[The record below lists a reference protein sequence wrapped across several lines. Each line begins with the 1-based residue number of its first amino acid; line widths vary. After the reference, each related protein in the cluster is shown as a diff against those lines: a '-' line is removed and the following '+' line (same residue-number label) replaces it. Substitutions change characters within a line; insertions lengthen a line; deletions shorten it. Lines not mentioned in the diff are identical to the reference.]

1 MTDKISPGDF
11 QRIYKVVEEKGGIVL
26 AIVFVALLFGIL
38 FLSLWVGQ
46 ISKNTGVNT
55 TDLESR
61 LIQLEEEFQ
70 LADEVSTEFLTD
82 TCSQL
87 QFLDKEIK
95 KLWDLS
101 NKRNKVNIQKIFTEL
116 EAIKK
121 QNRVVTQSL
130 NQLKASSVNSNNE
143 LKELNDIIRRLNV
156 ESEEFK
162 AIAQQINALQ
172 RRMLVMDETIQAF
185 DNFRRQTNQSIL
197 KLKDELSKYISNQE
211 NLESNSL
218 PIEN

>member
-1 MTDKISPGDF
+1 MTDKISPEDF
-11 QRIYKVVEEKGGIVL
+11 QRIYKVVEDKGGIVL

-82 TCSQL
+82 TGAQL

-121 QNRVVTQSL
+121 QNNAVTQSL
-130 NQLKASSVNSNNE
+130 NQLRASSVNASKE

-172 RRMLVMDETIQAF
+172 RRMLVIDETIQAF
-185 DNFRRQTNQSIL
+185 DNFRRQTNQSIVDIQTL
-197 KLKDELSKYISNQE
+197 INESKNSPQELTS
-211 NLESNSL
+211 
-218 PIEN
+218 P

>member
-1 MTDKISPGDF
+1 MTEKISPEDF

-26 AIVFVALLFGIL
+26 ALVFVAILFGIL

-61 LIQLEEEFQ
+61 LIQLEEEFE

-82 TCSQL
+82 TGAQL

-101 NKRNKVNIQKIFTEL
+101 NKRNKVNIQKIFSEL
-116 EAIKK
+116 EEIKK
-121 QNRVVTQSL
+121 QNMAVTKNL
-130 NQLKASSVNSNNE
+130 NQLKASSNNASKE
-143 LKELNDIIRRLNV
+143 LKNLNDIIKRLNI

-162 AIAQQINALQ
+162 AIAQQIDALQ
-172 RRMLVMDETIQAF
+172 RRMLVLDETIQAF
-185 DNFRRQTNQSIL
+185 DNFRKQTNQSIVDIQTL
-197 KLKDELSKYISNQE
+197 IN
-211 NLESNSL
+211 ESNNSAKQL
-218 PIEN
+218 TSP

>member
-1 MTDKISPGDF
+1 MTDKISPEDF

-82 TCSQL
+82 TGAQL

-121 QNRVVTQSL
+121 QNSVVAQSL
-130 NQLKASSVNSNNE
+130 NQLKASSVNANKE

-172 RRMLVMDETIQAF
+172 RRILVMDETIQAF
-185 DNFRRQTNQSIL
+185 DNFRRQTNQSIVDIQTL
-197 KLKDELSKYISNQE
+197 INESKNSSQELTS
-211 NLESNSL
+211 
-218 PIEN
+218 P

>member
-1 MTDKISPGDF
+1 MTDKISSEDF
-11 QRIYKVVEEKGGIVL
+11 HRIYKVVEDKGGIVL

-82 TCSQL
+82 TGAQL

-121 QNRVVTQSL
+121 QNSAVTQSL
-130 NQLKASSVNSNNE
+130 NQLRASSVNASKE

-172 RRMLVMDETIQAF
+172 RRMLVIDETIQAF
-185 DNFRRQTNQSIL
+185 DNFRRQTNQSIVDIQTL
-197 KLKDELSKYISNQE
+197 INESKNSPQELTS
-211 NLESNSL
+211 
-218 PIEN
+218 P

>member
-1 MTDKISPGDF
+1 MTDKISPEDF

-26 AIVFVALLFGIL
+26 AIVFVALLLGIL

-82 TCSQL
+82 TGAQL

-121 QNRVVTQSL
+121 QNRLVTQSL
-130 NQLKASSVNSNNE
+130 NQLKASSVNANKE

-185 DNFRRQTNQSIL
+185 DNFRRQTNQSIVDIQTL
-197 KLKDELSKYISNQE
+197 INETKNSPQELTS
-211 NLESNSL
+211 
-218 PIEN
+218 P

>member
-1 MTDKISPGDF
+1 MTEKISPEDF

-70 LADEVSTEFLTD
+70 FADEVSTEFLTD
-82 TCSQL
+82 TGAQL

-121 QNRVVTQSL
+121 QNSVVTQSL
-130 NQLKASSVNSNNE
+130 SQLKASSVNTNKE

-185 DNFRRQTNQSIL
+185 DNFRRQTNQSIVDIQTL
-197 KLKDELSKYISNQE
+197 INETKNSPQELTS
-211 NLESNSL
+211 
-218 PIEN
+218 P

>member
-1 MTDKISPGDF
+1 MTEKISPEDF

-26 AIVFVALLFGIL
+26 ALVFVAILFGIL

-55 TDLESR
+55 SDLESR
-61 LIQLEEEFQ
+61 LIQLEEEFE

-82 TCSQL
+82 TGAQL

-101 NKRNKVNIQKIFTEL
+101 NKRNKVNIQKIFKEL
-116 EAIKK
+116 EEIKK
-121 QNRVVTQSL
+121 QNMAVTKNL
-130 NQLKASSVNSNNE
+130 NQLKASSNNASKE
-143 LKELNDIIRRLNV
+143 LKNLNDIIKRLNI

-162 AIAQQINALQ
+162 AIAQQIDTLQ
-172 RRMLVMDETIQAF
+172 RRMLVLDETIQAF
-185 DNFRRQTNQSIL
+185 DNFRKQTNQSIVDIQTL
-197 KLKDELSKYISNQE
+197 IN
-211 NLESNSL
+211 ESNSSPQQL
-218 PIEN
+218 TSP

>member
-1 MTDKISPGDF
+1 MTDKISPEDF
-11 QRIYKVVEEKGGIVL
+11 QRIYKVVEDKGGIIL

-82 TCSQL
+82 TGAQL

-116 EAIKK
+116 DAIKK
-121 QNRVVTQSL
+121 QDRAVTQSL
-130 NQLKASSVNSNNE
+130 NQLRASSVNASKE

-185 DNFRRQTNQSIL
+185 DNFRRQTNQSIVDIQTL
-197 KLKDELSKYISNQE
+197 INESKNSPQELTS
-211 NLESNSL
+211 
-218 PIEN
+218 P

>member
-1 MTDKISPGDF
+1 MTDKISPEDF

-82 TCSQL
+82 TGAQL

-121 QNRVVTQSL
+121 QNSYVTQSL
-130 NQLKASSVNSNNE
+130 NQLKASSVNASKE

-162 AIAQQINALQ
+162 AIAQQINSIQ

-185 DNFRRQTNQSIL
+185 DNFRRQTNQSIVDIQTL
-197 KLKDELSKYISNQE
+197 INETKNSPQELTS
-211 NLESNSL
+211 
-218 PIEN
+218 P

>member
-1 MTDKISPGDF
+1 MTDKISPEDF
-11 QRIYKVVEEKGGIVL
+11 QRIYKVVEEKGGIVV

-82 TCSQL
+82 TGAQI

-121 QNRVVTQSL
+121 QNNAVTQSL
-130 NQLKASSVNSNNE
+130 NQLKASSVNASKE

-172 RRMLVMDETIQAF
+172 RRILVMDETIQAF
-185 DNFRRQTNQSIL
+185 DNFRRQTNQSIVDIQTL
-197 KLKDELSKYISNQE
+197 INESKNNPQELTS
-211 NLESNSL
+211 
-218 PIEN
+218 P

>member
-1 MTDKISPGDF
+1 MTDKISPEDF

-82 TCSQL
+82 TGAQL

-101 NKRNKVNIQKIFTEL
+101 NKRNKVNIQKIFKEL

-121 QNRVVTQSL
+121 QNSVVTQSL
-130 NQLKASSVNSNNE
+130 NQLKASSVNANKE

-185 DNFRRQTNQSIL
+185 DNFRRQTNQSIVDIQTL
-197 KLKDELSKYISNQE
+197 INETKNSPQELTS
-211 NLESNSL
+211 
-218 PIEN
+218 P

>member
-1 MTDKISPGDF
+1 MTDKISPEDF
-11 QRIYKVVEEKGGIVL
+11 QRIYKVVEDKGGIVL
-26 AIVFVALLFGIL
+26 AIVFVVLLFGIL

-82 TCSQL
+82 TGAQL

-121 QNRVVTQSL
+121 QNSVVTESL
-130 NQLKASSVNSNNE
+130 NQLKVSSVNASKE

-185 DNFRRQTNQSIL
+185 DNFRRQTNQSIVDIQTL
-197 KLKDELSKYISNQE
+197 INDSK
-211 NLESNSL
+211 NSPQVL
-218 PIEN
+218 TSP

>member
-1 MTDKISPGDF
+1 MTDKISPEDF
-11 QRIYKVVEEKGGIVL
+11 QRIYKVVEDKGGIVL

-82 TCSQL
+82 TGAQL

-116 EAIKK
+116 DAIKK
-121 QNRVVTQSL
+121 QDRAVTQSL
-130 NQLKASSVNSNNE
+130 NQLRASSVNASKE

-172 RRMLVMDETIQAF
+172 RRMLVIDETIQAF
-185 DNFRRQTNQSIL
+185 DNFRRQTNQSIVDIQTL
-197 KLKDELSKYISNQE
+197 INESKNSPQELTS
-211 NLESNSL
+211 
-218 PIEN
+218 P

>member
-1 MTDKISPGDF
+1 MGSEMCIRD
-11 QRIYKVVEEKGGIVL
+11 R
-26 AIVFVALLFGIL
+26 
-38 FLSLWVGQ
+38 
-46 ISKNTGVNT
+46 
-55 TDLESR
+55 SR

-82 TCSQL
+82 TGAQL

-121 QNRVVTQSL
+121 QNSAVTQSL
-130 NQLKASSVNSNNE
+130 NQLRASSVNASKE

-172 RRMLVMDETIQAF
+172 RRILVMDETVQAF
-185 DNFRRQTNQSIL
+185 DNFRRQTNQSIVDIQTL
-197 KLKDELSKYISNQE
+197 INESKNSPQELTS
-211 NLESNSL
+211 
-218 PIEN
+218 P

>member
-1 MTDKISPGDF
+1 MTDKISPEDF
-11 QRIYKVVEEKGGIVL
+11 QRIYKVVEEKGGIVV

-82 TCSQL
+82 TGAQL

-121 QNRVVTQSL
+121 QNNAVTQSL
-130 NQLKASSVNSNNE
+130 NQLRASSVNASKE
-143 LKELNDIIRRLNV
+143 LKELNDIISRLNV

-172 RRMLVMDETIQAF
+172 RRILVMDETIQAF
-185 DNFRRQTNQSIL
+185 DNFRRQTNQSIVDIQTL
-197 KLKDELSKYISNQE
+197 INESKNSPQELTS
-211 NLESNSL
+211 
-218 PIEN
+218 P

>member
-1 MTDKISPGDF
+1 MTDKISPEDF
-11 QRIYKVVEEKGGIVL
+11 QRIYKVVEDKGGIVL

-82 TCSQL
+82 TGAQL

-116 EAIKK
+116 EAIEK
-121 QNRVVTQSL
+121 QNRAVTQSL
-130 NQLKASSVNSNNE
+130 NQLKASSSKANKE

-185 DNFRRQTNQSIL
+185 DNFRRQTNQSIVDIQTL
-197 KLKDELSKYISNQE
+197 INESKNSPQELTS
-211 NLESNSL
+211 
-218 PIEN
+218 P

>member
-1 MTDKISPGDF
+1 MTDKISPEDF
-11 QRIYKVVEEKGGIVL
+11 QRIYKVVEDKGGIVL

-82 TCSQL
+82 TGAQL
-87 QFLDKEIK
+87 QFLDKEIN

-121 QNRVVTQSL
+121 QNSVVTQNL
-130 NQLKASSVNSNNE
+130 NQLKASSVNASKE
-143 LKELNDIIRRLNV
+143 LKDLNDIIRRLNV

-162 AIAQQINALQ
+162 VISQQINALQ

-185 DNFRRQTNQSIL
+185 DNFRRQTNQSIVDIQTL
-197 KLKDELSKYISNQE
+197 INESKNSPQELTS
-211 NLESNSL
+211 
-218 PIEN
+218 P

>member
-1 MTDKISPGDF
+1 MTDKISPEDF
-11 QRIYKVVEEKGGIVL
+11 QRIYKVVEYKGGIVL

-82 TCSQL
+82 TGAQL

-116 EAIKK
+116 DAIKK
-121 QNRVVTQSL
+121 QDRAVTQSL
-130 NQLKASSVNSNNE
+130 NQLRASSVNASKE

-185 DNFRRQTNQSIL
+185 DNFRRQTNQSIVDIQTL
-197 KLKDELSKYISNQE
+197 INESKNSPQELTST
-211 NLESNSL
+211 
-218 PIEN
+218 

>member
-1 MTDKISPGDF
+1 MTEKISSEDF
-11 QRIYKVVEEKGGIVL
+11 QRIYKVVEEKGGIVIAL
-26 AIVFVALLFGIL
+26 VFVAILFGIL

-61 LIQLEEEFQ
+61 LIQLEEGFE

-82 TCSQL
+82 TGAQL

-101 NKRNKVNIQKIFTEL
+101 NKRNKANIQKIFTEL
-116 EAIKK
+116 EVIKK
-121 QNRVVTQSL
+121 QNMAVTRNL
-130 NQLKASSVNSNNE
+130 NQLKASSSNASKE
-143 LKELNDIIRRLNV
+143 LKNLSDIIKRLNI

-162 AIAQQINALQ
+162 AIAQQIDALQ
-172 RRMLVMDETIQAF
+172 RRMLVLDETIQAF
-185 DNFRRQTNQSIL
+185 DNFRKQTNQSIVDIQTL
-197 KLKDELSKYISNQE
+197 IN
-211 NLESNSL
+211 ESNNSAQQL
-218 PIEN
+218 TSP

>member
-1 MTDKISPGDF
+1 MTDKISPEDF

-82 TCSQL
+82 TGAQL

-116 EAIKK
+116 DAIKK
-121 QNRVVTQSL
+121 QNRAVTQSL
-130 NQLKASSVNSNNE
+130 NQLRASSVNASKE

-185 DNFRRQTNQSIL
+185 DNFRRQTNQSIVDIQTL
-197 KLKDELSKYISNQE
+197 INESKNSPQELTS
-211 NLESNSL
+211 
-218 PIEN
+218 P

>member
-1 MTDKISPGDF
+1 MTDKISPEDF

-82 TCSQL
+82 TGAQL

-130 NQLKASSVNSNNE
+130 NQLKASSVNANKE

-172 RRMLVMDETIQAF
+172 RRVLVMDETIQAF
-185 DNFRRQTNQSIL
+185 DNFRRQTNQSIVDIQTL
-197 KLKDELSKYISNQE
+197 INESKNSPQELTS
-211 NLESNSL
+211 
-218 PIEN
+218 P

>member
-1 MTDKISPGDF
+1 MTDKISPEDF
-11 QRIYKVVEEKGGIVL
+11 QRIYKVVEDKGGIVL

-82 TCSQL
+82 TGAQL

-116 EAIKK
+116 DAIKK
-121 QNRVVTQSL
+121 QDRAVTQSL
-130 NQLKASSVNSNNE
+130 NQLRASSVNASKE

-185 DNFRRQTNQSIL
+185 DNFRKQTNQSIVDIQTL
-197 KLKDELSKYISNQE
+197 INESKNSPQELTS
-211 NLESNSL
+211 
-218 PIEN
+218 P

>member
-1 MTDKISPGDF
+1 MTDKISPEDF

-82 TCSQL
+82 TGAQL

-130 NQLKASSVNSNNE
+130 KQLKASSVNANKE
-143 LKELNDIIRRLNV
+143 LKELNDIISRLNV

-185 DNFRRQTNQSIL
+185 DNFRRQTNQSIVDIQTL
-197 KLKDELSKYISNQE
+197 INETKNSPQELTS
-211 NLESNSL
+211 
-218 PIEN
+218 P

>member
-1 MTDKISPGDF
+1 M
-11 QRIYKVVEEKGGIVL
+11 
-26 AIVFVALLFGIL
+26 
-38 FLSLWVGQ
+38 
-46 ISKNTGVNT
+46 
-55 TDLESR
+55 
-61 LIQLEEEFQ
+61 
-70 LADEVSTEFLTD
+70 ADEVSTEFLTD
-82 TCSQL
+82 TGAQL

-121 QNRVVTQSL
+121 QNSVVTQSL
-130 NQLKASSVNSNNE
+130 NQLKASSVNANKE

-185 DNFRRQTNQSIL
+185 DNFRRQTNQSIVDIQTL
-197 KLKDELSKYISNQE
+197 INESKNSSQELTS
-211 NLESNSL
+211 
-218 PIEN
+218 P

>member
-1 MTDKISPGDF
+1 MTDKISPEDF
-11 QRIYKVVEEKGGIVL
+11 QRIYKVVEEKGGIVV

-82 TCSQL
+82 TGAQL

-121 QNRVVTQSL
+121 QNNAVRQSL
-130 NQLKASSVNSNNE
+130 NQLKASSVNASKE

-185 DNFRRQTNQSIL
+185 DNFRRQTNQSIVDIQTL
-197 KLKDELSKYISNQE
+197 INQSKNNPQELTS
-211 NLESNSL
+211 
-218 PIEN
+218 P

>member
-1 MTDKISPGDF
+1 MTDKISPEDF
-11 QRIYKVVEEKGGIVL
+11 QRIYKVVEEKGGIVV

-82 TCSQL
+82 TGAQL

-121 QNRVVTQSL
+121 QNNAVRQSL
-130 NQLKASSVNSNNE
+130 NQLKASSVNASKE

-172 RRMLVMDETIQAF
+172 RRILVMDETVQAF
-185 DNFRRQTNQSIL
+185 DNFRRQTNQSIVDIQTL
-197 KLKDELSKYISNQE
+197 INESKNSPQELTS
-211 NLESNSL
+211 
-218 PIEN
+218 P

>member
-1 MTDKISPGDF
+1 MTEKISPEDF

-26 AIVFVALLFGIL
+26 ALVFVAILFGIL

-46 ISKNTGVNT
+46 ISKNTGANT

-61 LIQLEEEFQ
+61 LIQLEEEFE

-82 TCSQL
+82 TGAQL

-116 EAIKK
+116 EEIKK
-121 QNRVVTQSL
+121 QNMAVTRNQ
-130 NQLKASSVNSNNE
+130 NQLKASLSNASKE
-143 LKELNDIIRRLNV
+143 LKNLNDIIKRLNI

-162 AIAQQINALQ
+162 AIAQQIDALQ
-172 RRMLVMDETIQAF
+172 RRMLVLDETIQAF
-185 DNFRRQTNQSIL
+185 DNFRKQTNQSIVDIQTL
-197 KLKDELSKYISNQE
+197 IN
-211 NLESNSL
+211 ESNNSAQHL
-218 PIEN
+218 TSP

>member
-1 MTDKISPGDF
+1 MTDKISPEDF
-11 QRIYKVVEEKGGIVL
+11 QRIYKVVEDKGGIVV

-55 TDLESR
+55 SDLESR

-82 TCSQL
+82 TGAQL

-121 QNRVVTQSL
+121 QNNAVRQSL
-130 NQLKASSVNSNNE
+130 NQLKASSVNASKE

-172 RRMLVMDETIQAF
+172 RRMLVIDETIQAF
-185 DNFRRQTNQSIL
+185 DNFRRQTNQSIVDIQTL
-197 KLKDELSKYISNQE
+197 INESKNNPQELTS
-211 NLESNSL
+211 
-218 PIEN
+218 P

>member
-1 MTDKISPGDF
+1 MTDKISPEDF

-82 TCSQL
+82 TGAQL

-185 DNFRRQTNQSIL
+185 DNFRRQTNQSIVDIQTL
-197 KLKDELSKYISNQE
+197 INETKNSPQELTS
-211 NLESNSL
+211 
-218 PIEN
+218 P

>member
-1 MTDKISPGDF
+1 MTDKISPEDF
-11 QRIYKVVEEKGGIVL
+11 QRIYKVVEDKGGIVL

-82 TCSQL
+82 TGAQL

-121 QNRVVTQSL
+121 QNSAVTQSL
-130 NQLKASSVNSNNE
+130 NQLRASSINASKE

-185 DNFRRQTNQSIL
+185 DNFRRQTNQSIVDIQTL
-197 KLKDELSKYISNQE
+197 INESKNSPQELTS
-211 NLESNSL
+211 
-218 PIEN
+218 P

>member
-1 MTDKISPGDF
+1 MTEKISPEDF

-26 AIVFVALLFGIL
+26 ALVFVAILFGIL

-61 LIQLEEEFQ
+61 LIQLEEEFE

-82 TCSQL
+82 TGAQL

-101 NKRNKVNIQKIFTEL
+101 NKRNKVNIQKIFSEL

-121 QNRVVTQSL
+121 QNKAVTKNL
-130 NQLKASSVNSNNE
+130 NQLKASSNNASKE
-143 LKELNDIIRRLNV
+143 LKNLNDIIKRLNI

-162 AIAQQINALQ
+162 AIAQQIDALQ
-172 RRMLVMDETIQAF
+172 RRMLVLDETIQAF
-185 DNFRRQTNQSIL
+185 DNFRKQTNQSIVDIQTL
-197 KLKDELSKYISNQE
+197 IN
-211 NLESNSL
+211 ESNNSAQQL
-218 PIEN
+218 TSP

>member
-1 MTDKISPGDF
+1 MTDKISPEDF

-82 TCSQL
+82 TGAQL

-116 EAIKK
+116 EAIKN
-121 QNRVVTQSL
+121 QNRLVTQSL
-130 NQLKASSVNSNNE
+130 NQLKASSVNASKG

-162 AIAQQINALQ
+162 AIAQQINAIQ

-185 DNFRRQTNQSIL
+185 DNFRRQTNQSIVDIQTL
-197 KLKDELSKYISNQE
+197 INESKNSSQELTS
-211 NLESNSL
+211 
-218 PIEN
+218 P